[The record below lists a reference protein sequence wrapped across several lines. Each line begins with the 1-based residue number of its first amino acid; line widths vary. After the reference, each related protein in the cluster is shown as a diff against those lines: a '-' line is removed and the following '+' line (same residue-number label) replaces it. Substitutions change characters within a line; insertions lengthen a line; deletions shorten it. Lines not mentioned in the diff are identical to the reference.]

1 MRVSA
6 DPQDPGYSPG
16 LVGRV
21 DVYLDDEKQRDAV
34 TADEEEGLVVI
45 YARDEA
51 GRLRVE
57 GDELVTKTLR
67 GKVRIGV
74 HHADKFITK
83 GEWT

>member
-16 LVGRV
+16 LIGRV
-21 DVYLDDEKQRDAV
+21 DIYLDGEKQRAAI
-34 TADEEEGLVVI
+34 TADEEEGLIVV
-45 YARDEA
+45 ADRDEA

-57 GDELVTKTLR
+57 GDEVVTKTLR

-74 HHADKFITK
+74 HHQARFITQC
-83 GEWT
+83 EWP